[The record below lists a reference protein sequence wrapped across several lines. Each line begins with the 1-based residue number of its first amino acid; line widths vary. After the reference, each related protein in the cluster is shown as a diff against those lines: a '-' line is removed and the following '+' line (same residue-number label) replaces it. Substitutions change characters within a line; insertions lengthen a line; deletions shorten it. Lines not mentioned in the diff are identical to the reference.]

1 MRRRRAAVAAGFCA
15 SFLLGSV
22 LNVLFAPGSEP
33 PRPGQPPGPSPAPG
47 PGRRGGPG
55 ELARQIR
62 ARYEEAGPR
71 PRAPAP
77 PAPPARGARAWAAP
91 RSATCRAP
99 STWAR
104 ATPRPCTGSACPA
117 APPWRSRRW
126 TSAATIWAAACASS
140 GRAGAAIGWRP
151 TSCSRRWCCWS
162 GCGTPTCCSSMATAT
177 RTARTSRTP

>member
-1 MRRRRAAVAAGFCA
+1 MRRRRVAVAAGFCA

-33 PRPGQPPGPSPAPG
+33 PRPGQSPGPSPAPG
-47 PGRRGGPG
+47 PGRRGGRG

-71 PRAPAP
+71 LPD
-77 PAPPARGARAWAAP
+77 RGLRTRSRAWAAP
-91 RSATCRAP
+91 RSATCPAH
-99 STWAR
+99 STWAP
-104 ATPRPCTGSACPA
+104 AIPRPCTGSACPA
-117 APPWRSRRW
+117 APRWRSRRW
-126 TSAATIWAAACASS
+126 TSAATTWVAACASS
-140 GRAGAAIGWRP
+140 GHGGAAIGWRP
-151 TSCSRRWCCWS
+151 TSYSRRWCCWS